1 MTRSPVPR
9 RTAPRTAR
17 RSPRHGTAPL
27 LRSLRGD
34 DGSVVAEFAVVVPA
48 VVAVVGAALIGVGA
62 GVQAV
67 RLADAAAVAARQT
80 ARGDAASVPGTLAA
94 LAPGAVIATTV
105 DGDLTCV
112 RLTRAVSL
120 GPLVGPVAL
129 TGRSCA
135 PQAGL

>member
-1 MTRSPVPR
+1 MTCSPVP
-9 RTAPRTAR
+9 PRTAR
-17 RSPRHGTAPL
+17 RSPLRGPTPL
-27 LRSLRGD
+27 LRALRGA

-80 ARGDAASVPGTLAA
+80 ARGDAASVPGTLSA

-105 DGDLTCV
+105 DGELTCV
-112 RLTRAVSL
+112 HLTRAVSL

-135 PQAGL
+135 PQAGG